1 MVPARTAGRLG
12 GRGGRG
18 GGAENTGHGVQVA
31 KADAA
36 AMSVTVIMID
46 GRSTS
51 IVWRLAC
58 AARHA
63 SPIPI
68 TTTIGAP
75 GVRRR
80 QEVRTT
86 EMMRTPAKAY
96 ASSPNTPMYSQIR
109 RYWLWR

>member
-12 GRGGRG
+12 GLGPGPARRRRAGPGPPAPTPGRRGA
-18 GGAENTGHGVQVA
+18 GAVKTGHGVQVA

-36 AMSVTVIMID
+36 AISVTVMMID

-63 SPIPI
+63 RPMPI

-75 GVRRR
+75 GDRRR
-80 QEVRTT
+80 QDVRTT
-86 EMMRTPAKAY
+86 ERIRT
-96 ASSPNTPMYSQIR
+96 
-109 RYWLWR
+109 

>member
-12 GRGGRG
+12 GVGTGPVRGRRSADGPPAPTPGRR
-18 GGAENTGHGVQVA
+18 GAGAVKTGHGVQVA
-31 KADAA
+31 NADAA
-36 AMSVTVIMID
+36 AMSVTVMMID

-63 SPIPI
+63 RPIPI

-75 GVRRR
+75 GERRR
-80 QEVRTT
+80 QDVRTT
-86 EMMRTPAKAY
+86 ERMRTPAKA
-96 ASSPNTPMYSQIR
+96 
-109 RYWLWR
+109 